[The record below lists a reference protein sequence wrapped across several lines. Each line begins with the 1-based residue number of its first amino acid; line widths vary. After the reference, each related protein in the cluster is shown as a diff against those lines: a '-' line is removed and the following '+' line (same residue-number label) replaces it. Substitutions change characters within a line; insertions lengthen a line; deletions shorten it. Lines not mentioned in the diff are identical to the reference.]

1 MYKDDLKKLYS
12 PNYLDLILYCLYRL
26 SDDKR
31 YKTISKLA
39 YALDEK
45 NFVNLINQFQ
55 GETFTVPTI
64 ERLQYVL
71 DAFKLYIAV
80 NLDGEE
86 DIDKVIKSLQLTRY
100 QSVSNMLD
108 IYLKLNKYIDNKR
121 LPSEKLKSLKNYL
134 ITLEKDLSYK
144 NQSQPLKQSVEDR
157 LEKTNR
163 RYMEE
168 LDKSV
173 NTLQSSEVIRAAKK
187 EIKDGK

>member
-187 EIKDGK
+187 EIKDGQ

>member
-121 LPSEKLKSLKNYL
+121 LPPEKLKSLKNYL

>member
-1 MYKDDLKKLYS
+1 MLNDDLKKLYS

-26 SDDKR
+26 SGDKR

-45 NFVNLINQFQ
+45 NFINLINQFQ
-55 GETFTVPTI
+55 GETFTVPTV

-80 NLDGEE
+80 NLEGEE

-108 IYLKLNKYIDNKR
+108 IYLKLNSYIDNKR
-121 LPSEKLKSLKNYL
+121 LPPEKLKGLKNYL
-134 ITLEKDLSYK
+134 ITMEKDLSYK
-144 NQSQPLKQSVEDR
+144 NQNQPLKQSVEDR

-168 LDKSV
+168 LNKSV
-173 NTLQSSEVIRAAKK
+173 NTLQSSEVLKAAKK
-187 EIKDGK
+187 EIKNGK

>member
-121 LPSEKLKSLKNYL
+121 LPSEKL
-134 ITLEKDLSYK
+134 
-144 NQSQPLKQSVEDR
+144 
-157 LEKTNR
+157 
-163 RYMEE
+163 
-168 LDKSV
+168 
-173 NTLQSSEVIRAAKK
+173 
-187 EIKDGK
+187 